1 MVPPPPPPPVT
12 YPFSPCLKSPSCTA
26 SKLGVQYSV
35 FLGRRLK
42 YNKNRIHETVE
53 KPKIPKPK
61 KKTKKQNQKKNKTT
75 KTKKTKKTKT
85 KKKPKISKSP
95 GKLFFFWF
103 FGFGVL
109 FFFFWFWYFWFFGF
123 GILAFWFAFTV
134 RGNNY
139 TFFSV
144 LMLIVLFRNSI
155 QVVFLVLQN
164 YLFRYY
170 VSRAA
175 SV

>member
-1 MVPPPPPPPVT
+1 MGLLQESRKIVFFV
-12 YPFSPCLKSPSCTA
+12 
-26 SKLGVQYSV
+26 V
-35 FLGRRLK
+35 FL
-42 YNKNRIHETVE
+42 
-53 KPKIPKPK
+53 
-61 KKTKKQNQKKNKTT
+61 
-75 KTKKTKKTKT
+75 
-85 KKKPKISKSP
+85 
-95 GKLFFFWF
+95 
-103 FGFGVL
+103 VL
-109 FFFFWFWYFWFFGF
+109 VFFGF
-123 GILAFWFAFTV
+123 GIFGFLVLVFWLFGSPSRS

>member
-1 MVPPPPPPPVT
+1 MGLLQESRKIV
-12 YPFSPCLKSPSCTA
+12 FFL
-26 SKLGVQYSV
+26 V
-35 FLGRRLK
+35 FLVFLFC
-42 YNKNRIHETVE
+42 
-53 KPKIPKPK
+53 
-61 KKTKKQNQKKNKTT
+61 
-75 KTKKTKKTKT
+75 
-85 KKKPKISKSP
+85 
-95 GKLFFFWF
+95 FFFWF
-103 FGFGVL
+103 F
-109 FFFFWFWYFWFFGF
+109 FGF
-123 GILAFWFAFTV
+123 GIFGFLVLVFWLFGSPSRS

>member
-1 MVPPPPPPPVT
+1 M
-12 YPFSPCLKSPSCTA
+12 
-26 SKLGVQYSV
+26 V
-35 FLGRRLK
+35 FLVL
-42 YNKNRIHETVE
+42 VFLVF
-53 KPKIPKPK
+53 
-61 KKTKKQNQKKNKTT
+61 
-75 KTKKTKKTKT
+75 
-85 KKKPKISKSP
+85 
-95 GKLFFFWF
+95 LFLVFL
-103 FGFGVL
+103 V
-109 FFFFWFWYFWFFGF
+109 FWFWYFGF
-123 GILAFWFAFTV
+123 LVRLWS

-139 TFFSV
+139 AFLSV

>member
-1 MVPPPPPPPVT
+1 MT

-61 KKTKKQNQKKNKTT
+61 KKKTKPKKNQNNQNQKNQKKA
-75 KTKKTKKTKT
+75 KTKKNQ
-85 KKKPKISKSP
+85 KSP
-95 GKLFFFWF
+95 RVPENCFFLVFWF
-103 FGFGVL
+103 WCFV
-109 FFFFWFWYFWFFGF
+109 FFWFWYFCVFGF

-139 TFFSV
+139 TFFCV

>member
-1 MVPPPPPPPVT
+1 MRLLQESRK
-12 YPFSPCLKSPSCTA
+12 F
-26 SKLGVQYSV
+26 V
-35 FLGRRLK
+35 FFG
-42 YNKNRIHETVE
+42 IFV
-53 KPKIPKPK
+53 
-61 KKTKKQNQKKNKTT
+61 
-75 KTKKTKKTKT
+75 
-85 KKKPKISKSP
+85 
-95 GKLFFFWF
+95 F
-103 FGFGVL
+103 FGFG
-109 FFFFWFWYFWFFGF
+109 FFGF
-123 GILAFWFAFTV
+123 LVLVFWLFSSPSRS

-139 TFFSV
+139 AFLSV

>member
-1 MVPPPPPPPVT
+1 MLFLVFLFFLGFV
-12 YPFSPCLKSPSCTA
+12 FFFCFGIFGFLVLVFRLFGSPSR
-26 SKLGVQYSV
+26 S
-35 FLGRRLK
+35 
-42 YNKNRIHETVE
+42 
-53 KPKIPKPK
+53 
-61 KKTKKQNQKKNKTT
+61 
-75 KTKKTKKTKT
+75 
-85 KKKPKISKSP
+85 
-95 GKLFFFWF
+95 
-103 FGFGVL
+103 
-109 FFFFWFWYFWFFGF
+109 
-123 GILAFWFAFTV
+123 

-139 TFFSV
+139 AFLSV

>member
-1 MVPPPPPPPVT
+1 M
-12 YPFSPCLKSPSCTA
+12 
-26 SKLGVQYSV
+26 V
-35 FLGRRLK
+35 FLVFL
-42 YNKNRIHETVE
+42 V
-53 KPKIPKPK
+53 
-61 KKTKKQNQKKNKTT
+61 
-75 KTKKTKKTKT
+75 
-85 KKKPKISKSP
+85 
-95 GKLFFFWF
+95 LLVLVFLVFL
-103 FGFGVL
+103 VL
-109 FFFFWFWYFWFFGF
+109 FFLVFLVLLVLVFWLFGSPSRS
-123 GILAFWFAFTV
+123 

-139 TFFSV
+139 AFLSV

>member
-1 MVPPPPPPPVT
+1 MRLLQE
-12 YPFSPCLKSPSCTA
+12 SRKI
-26 SKLGVQYSV
+26 V
-35 FLGRRLK
+35 FFWYFWFFLFWF
-42 YNKNRIHETVE
+42 V
-53 KPKIPKPK
+53 
-61 KKTKKQNQKKNKTT
+61 
-75 KTKKTKKTKT
+75 
-85 KKKPKISKSP
+85 
-95 GKLFFFWF
+95 LFFF
-103 FGFGVL
+103 G
-109 FFFFWFWYFWFFGF
+109 FFWFWYFWFLVLVFWLFGSPSRS
-123 GILAFWFAFTV
+123 

-139 TFFSV
+139 ASFSV

>member
-1 MVPPPPPPPVT
+1 M
-12 YPFSPCLKSPSCTA
+12 
-26 SKLGVQYSV
+26 
-35 FLGRRLK
+35 RLLQES
-42 YNKNRIHETVE
+42 R
-53 KPKIPKPK
+53 KIV
-61 KKTKKQNQKKNKTT
+61 
-75 KTKKTKKTKT
+75 
-85 KKKPKISKSP
+85 
-95 GKLFFFWF
+95 F
-103 FGFGVL
+103 FGNFG
-109 FFFFWFWYFWFFGF
+109 FFGF
-123 GILAFWFAFTV
+123 GIFGCLVFCLFGSPSRS

-139 TFFSV
+139 AFLSV